1 MKMTKE
7 QTILGLEDLQTAVVS
22 ACASR
27 NRHARV
33 AGFSP
38 IQLVFGKDTS
48 IRTNLMDAMAGQFQ
62 FQLARP
68 EEAFHRA
75 AQMRRAASD
84 AFQWME
90 ATDALKRV
98 AGSRARLPKLEL
110 LTEGA
115 QVMFWEPPAH
125 RKGLSRRHGAIKR
138 VWVRYRNKLKGM
150 PLEFVRMTVAEEQE
164 AAQIAKAALEELE
177 EQIRTGRAN
186 AEKVSS
192 SSSSSSSTSSDE
204 EKNDKN
210 LQKKK
215 GKKPT
220 SSSQDAPIEEQQVWE
235 LAMKSWRP
243 LTRYRSS
250 RSDNPHHAW
259 TISLWHCAE
268 RMPLA
273 CPALRDHKRRHA
285 QKKELNQEKSSTST
299 LCGEAGYV

>member
-1 MKMTKE
+1 
-7 QTILGLEDLQTAVVS
+7 
-22 ACASR
+22 
-27 NRHARV
+27 
-33 AGFSP
+33 
-38 IQLVFGKDTS
+38 
-48 IRTNLMDAMAGQFQ
+48 
-62 FQLARP
+62 
-68 EEAFHRA
+68 
-75 AQMRRAASD
+75 
-84 AFQWME
+84 
-90 ATDALKRV
+90 
-98 AGSRARLPKLEL
+98 
-110 LTEGA
+110 
-115 QVMFWEPPAH
+115 MFWEPPAH

-235 LAMKSWRP
+235 FSDEELEAPDPIPEQQVRQSASCLDDLPMALHRKNASGLPGPLRP
-243 LTRYRSS
+243 
-250 RSDNPHHAW
+250 
-259 TISLWHCAE
+259 
-268 RMPLA
+268 
-273 CPALRDHKRRHA
+273 
-285 QKKELNQEKSSTST
+285 QKKARAEKGAQPGKIQHFDPLWRSG
-299 LCGEAGYV
+299 LRLMRP